1 MGLSEFEEM
10 KPIIE
15 NAALGSYLIFPLR
28 FSENTLDINWIQ
40 KNCEFK
46 NITTMDLN
54 EQIKT
59 MFDPQNPVHAGVCY
73 TLSPEYLI
81 QEIDSSL
88 SGISPATNKSGSDF
102 AVIHKEKQ
110 PSEIDWNKNQFQITS
125 LHLAIFQT
133 ETAFLALGIQHSTME
148 TLLQIRNPGYANSIS
163 KYYYKDTDGTAHEFS
178 LDSALLSLLGKAGLQ
193 PFFQSGTSLFLEAFT
208 YNIAVISK
216 RFYELESIRQITF
229 NQHRMTPLTLSITD
243 ESEADLHYVYAVKDQ
258 IQRTYRWGTCVSSQT
273 LSYIVAD
280 PDMNITQEMKT
291 QAEDGLPL
299 VFLALYEKYTCL
311 HFTELL
317 STIEKKQ
324 MFRLRNL
331 KKKMLEFKAF
341 GTVHPANISRW
352 HNVKM
357 IYQYLLETN
366 GITEAIDDIDIKI
379 SILSEHQHAI
389 EAHRNDTIMGLITI
403 FGVVSI
409 LASVLSIIQILNSG
423 HLLEWIVTI
432 LTSIG
437 MLLIAWIAYLW
448 DRRH

>member
-1 MGLSEFEEM
+1 M
-10 KPIIE
+10 I
-15 NAALGSYLIFPLR
+15 
-28 FSENTLDINWIQ
+28 
-40 KNCEFK
+40 
-46 NITTMDLN
+46 
-54 EQIKT
+54 
-59 MFDPQNPVHAGVCY
+59 PQNPVHA
-73 TLSPEYLI
+73 
-81 QEIDSSL
+81 
-88 SGISPATNKSGSDF
+88 GSDF

-110 PSEIDWNKNQFQITS
+110 SSEIDWDKNQFQITS

-133 ETAFLALGIQHSTME
+133 ETAFLALGLQHSTME

-163 KYYYKDTDGTAHEFS
+163 KYYYKDTNGTVHEFS
-178 LDSALLSLLGKAGLQ
+178 LDSALLSLLDKAGLQ

-216 RFYELESIRQITF
+216 RFHELESIRQIT
-229 NQHRMTPLTLSITD
+229 LTSNDT
-243 ESEADLHYVYAVKDQ
+243 A
-258 IQRTYRWGTCVSSQT
+258 
-273 LSYIVAD
+273 
-280 PDMNITQEMKT
+280 EMKT

-324 MFRLRNL
+324 IFRLRNL